1 MTDNS
6 MQASANTDLHRGSA
20 PLAGILAEFDGP
32 GALKKAAVQVRDAGF
47 TRWDCYSPFPV
58 HGIDPAMGV
67 RPTILPWIILGMGL
81 TGLGIAT
88 ALQWWTNAVDYP
100 FLISGK
106 PLFGLP
112 ANIPIMFELTILLSA
127 FGAFFGALLLN
138 DLPRFY
144 RPIFSLKRFRKA
156 TDSGFFIGIEASDPK
171 FDSKAIQ
178 GLFNRMGSLA
188 IEEYR
193 DSDSRNALPK
203 PFLRVGII
211 LFLLGLIPLAF
222 AVKSRHSTSTSP
234 RWHFWR
240 DMDFQPLAKAQRASV
255 FFPDGRAIRPQ
266 VEGTLAREQA
276 DNNPHLNQ
284 GRING
289 KFAKTFPIPLSME
302 MLERGKDRFDTYCAP
317 CHGRD
322 GKGQGLVATRAASLG
337 EGTWVPPTNLID
349 ARIQKMSVGEI
360 YQAIRY
366 GVRNMPKYG
375 PQIEVRDRWAIVAYI
390 RALQR
395 SLDAKINDVPEAD
408 RGKLK

>member
-1 MTDNS
+1 
-6 MQASANTDLHRGSA
+6 MQASANTDHGEASA

-32 GALKKAAVQVRDAGF
+32 GALKKAATRVRDAGF

-81 TGLGIAT
+81 TGLTIAT
-88 ALQWWTNAVDYP
+88 VLQWWTNGVDYP

-127 FGAFFGALLLN
+127 FGAFFGSLILN

-144 RPIFSLKRFRKA
+144 RPIFSSKRFRKV
-156 TDSGFFIGIEASDPK
+156 TDNGFFIGIDANDPQ
-171 FDSKAIQ
+171 FDPNKIKT
-178 GLFNRMGSLA
+178 LFADMGTMGVEEFYDHDNRA
-188 IEEYR
+188 
-193 DSDSRNALPK
+193 ALPR
-203 PFLRVGII
+203 PIFRVGMI

-222 AVKSRHSTSTSP
+222 AVKSRHSTSSQP

-240 DMDFQPLAKAQRASV
+240 DMDFQPVVRAQRASA
-255 FFPDGRAIRPQ
+255 FFPDGRALRPQ

-276 DNNPHLNQ
+276 DKDPHLNQ
-284 GRING
+284 GKVNG
-289 KFAKTFPIPLSME
+289 KLVTTFPKAVLPLSME
-302 MLERGKDRFDTYCAP
+302 MMVRGRDRFNTYCAP

-322 GKGQGLVATRAASLG
+322 GKGKGLVATRASSLG
-337 EGTWVPPTNLID
+337 EGTWVPPSNLTD
-349 ARIQKMSVGEI
+349 ARIAKMPVGEI
-360 YQAIRY
+360 YQTIRY

-395 SLDAKINDVPEAD
+395 SQNASIKDVPEAD